1 MTEIL
6 VLKKRKDFVRVAK
19 GVSKVTRTA
28 ILQAAPSLS
37 ETIVPPKVGYTTTKK
52 IGKANVRNKARRRM
66 RAVIRELLPVYGM
79 DNVEYVLIG
88 RHNTSYCPYKELC
101 SDIKWALKKINLMIT
116 SKDEDVKIDPT
127 IEFENE
133 KNSDLSC

>member
-37 ETIVPPKVGYTTTKK
+37 ATCVPAKIGYTTTKK

-79 DNVEYVLIG
+79 NNVEYVLIG
-88 RHNTSYCPYKELC
+88 RHNTHYCPYKDLF
-101 SDIKWALKKINLMIT
+101 SDIKWAIKKVNLMLNPNCKN
-116 SKDEDVKIDPT
+116 SKTEPT
-127 IEFENE
+127 AAPENE
-133 KNSDLSC
+133 ENSDLSC